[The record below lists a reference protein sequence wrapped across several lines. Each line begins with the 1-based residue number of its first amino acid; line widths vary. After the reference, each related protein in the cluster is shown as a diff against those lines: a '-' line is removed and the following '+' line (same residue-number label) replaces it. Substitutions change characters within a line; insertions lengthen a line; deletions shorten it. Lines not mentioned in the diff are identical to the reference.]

1 LIPRTP
7 NAPPGTPRRPLDEYS
22 PFVGD
27 QYVSTLNSIFASGKL
42 VMPEIECQNEDVV
55 HQSGPDGENGTPPLR
70 ATLSQLRLREL
81 LMEVQDRVEQIVKG
95 RDRLDGLVEAML
107 VVTSGLE
114 LDVTLR
120 TIVHTAIE
128 LVDARYGA
136 LGVRGHDHEL
146 SEFIY
151 EGIDQATRE
160 KIGSLP
166 EGRGVLGLLIDEP
179 KPIRLDNIL
188 QHPASVGFPPDHPSM
203 RTFLGVPVR
212 IRDEVFGNLYLTE
225 KKDGQPFTED
235 DEVLVQALAAAAGI
249 AIDNA
254 RLYEQ
259 SQARQSWIEATRD
272 IGTELL
278 SGTDPAT
285 VFRLMADEGLKL
297 TAAAGAFVAMPID
310 DEAALADISELV
322 VAEIAGTVG
331 VSAGATVP
339 VAGTEIGRAFVAR
352 TPLRLE
358 KLEIGAGRAWT
369 AGPALVLPL
378 RTTDTVA
385 GVLVTVRQ
393 AGALPFTDEQLDIM
407 AAFADQAALA
417 WQLATS
423 QRRMRELDILTD
435 RDRIAR
441 DLHDHVIQRLFA
453 VGLALQ
459 GTIPRARSAEVQQR
473 LSDSVDDLQ
482 AVIQEIRT
490 AIFDLHSPSV
500 GSTRL
505 RQRLDEAIA
514 QFAGSDV
521 RTRVQFIGPL
531 SAVDGELADHAEAVV
546 REAVSNAVRHAHA
559 TELSVD
565 VKVADDLCI
574 EVLDNG
580 RGISGDV
587 TESGLANLRHRAQ
600 QSGGSLNLEN
610 AAGGGTLLRWSAPL
624 P

>member
-1 LIPRTP
+1 
-7 NAPPGTPRRPLDEYS
+7 
-22 PFVGD
+22 
-27 QYVSTLNSIFASGKL
+27 
-42 VMPEIECQNEDVV
+42 MIECQNEGVV
-55 HQSGPDGENGTPPLR
+55 QPGGLDGEHGTPPLR
-70 ATLSQLRLREL
+70 DTLSQLRLREL
-81 LMEVQDRVEQIVKG
+81 LIEVQERVEQIVKG

-107 VVTSGLE
+107 AVTSGLE

-136 LGVRGHDHEL
+136 LGVRGQGHEL

-151 EGIDQATRE
+151 EGIDEATRE
-160 KIGSLP
+160 KIGPLP
-166 EGRGVLGLLIDEP
+166 EGRGVLGVLIDDP
-179 KPIRLDNIL
+179 KPIRLDDIV
-188 QHPASVGFPPDHPSM
+188 QHPNSVGFPAHHPPM

-225 KKDGQPFTED
+225 KTTGQPFTED

-259 SQARQSWIEATRD
+259 SQTRQAWIEATRD

-285 VFRLMADEGLKL
+285 VFQMMADEGLKL
-297 TAAAGAFVAMPID
+297 TEAEGAFVAVPTD
-310 DEAALADISELV
+310 DEVASGDVDELV
-322 VAEIAGTVG
+322 VAEIAGTAAVAVG
-331 VSAGATVP
+331 TNVP
-339 VAGTEIGRAFVAR
+339 VAGTEIGRAFVDRA
-352 TPLRLE
+352 PLCLE
-358 KLEIGAGRAWT
+358 KLDIGTGRAST

-378 RTTDTVA
+378 RTTGTVA
-385 GVLVTVRQ
+385 GVLVTIRQ
-393 AGALPFTDEQLDIM
+393 AGARPFTDEQLDMM

-417 WQLATS
+417 WQLATT
-423 QRRMRELDILTD
+423 QRHMRELDVLTD

-490 AIFDLHSPSV
+490 AIFDLHGPSA

-521 RTRVQFIGPL
+521 RTRAQFLGPL
-531 SAVDGELADHAEAVV
+531 SAVDSELADHAEAVV

-574 EVLDNG
+574 EVMDNG
-580 RGISGDV
+580 RGISGDI
-587 TESGLANLRHRAQ
+587 TESGLANLRRRAEQ
-600 QSGGSLNLEN
+600 CGGSFSLGN
-610 AAGGGTLLRWSAPL
+610 AAGGGTLLHWSAPL